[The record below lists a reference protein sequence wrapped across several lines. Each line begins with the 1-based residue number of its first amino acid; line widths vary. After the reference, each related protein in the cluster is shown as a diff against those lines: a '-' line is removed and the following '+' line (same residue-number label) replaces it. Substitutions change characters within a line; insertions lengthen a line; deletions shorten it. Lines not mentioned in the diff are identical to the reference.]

1 MMNTPTRDHNGTTSI
16 NGAHNGATNGTISR
30 ELVLADDFS
39 EVQLANALASLP
51 APVDD
56 VTSTSREARRGFAF
70 LAYPGA
76 VRDGRDF
83 INDAVERGA
92 SAVLY
97 DTHDFVW
104 NAGWKVPH
112 LGVPNLKD
120 HASQIA
126 GHVYGHPAEAL
137 WMTGVTG
144 TNGKTS
150 VSQWIAAGMELA
162 GRNSAVIGTLGN
174 GIIGKNA
181 AELQASD
188 NTTPDAVALQR
199 MLRDYLR
206 AGATACAMEVSS
218 HGLDQGRVTDIKFDC
233 AIFTNLTR
241 DHLDYH
247 GTMEAYGAAK
257 ARLFEMRGVKH
268 AVINV
273 DDPFGATLAQKLGD
287 HASVGLIRTSMR
299 QNGGFADL
307 TAQSIAVSPGGLSF
321 DVTGK
326 FGTAHVESEILGAF
340 NVSNLL
346 AVIGGLIASGLRLT
360 QAAEIVGRLS
370 PVPGRM
376 QTVRPIGGQTNK
388 PLVVVDYAH
397 TPDALEK
404 ALSTISAIVPE
415 HGRLISVFGCGG
427 DRDRGKRPQ
436 MGAISARYADLTIIT
451 SDNPRTE
458 NPAAIIADIEAGIG
472 ARGDAGAKT
481 TSAAWRAVAN
491 RHQAIFEALNE
502 ANAGDIVVIAGKGH
516 ETYQSVGDAKLH
528 FSDVDVAQEALTAWR
543 GGHT

>member
-1 MMNTPTRDHNGTTSI
+1 MMDTSTRNHHSAT
-16 NGAHNGATNGTISR
+16 ATNGAITR
-30 ELVLADDFS
+30 EVVLAPDFS

-51 APVDD
+51 APVDE

-76 VRDGRDF
+76 ARDGREF
-83 INDAVERGA
+83 ITDAVARGA

-97 DTHDFVW
+97 DTRGFTW
-104 NAGWKVPH
+104 NTDWKVPH
-112 LGVPNLKD
+112 LGVPDLKN

-150 VSQWIAAGMELA
+150 VSQWVAAGMEMA
-162 GRNSAVIGTLGN
+162 GKKSAVIGTIGN
-174 GIIGKNA
+174 GFVGNDMSA
-181 AELQASD
+181 LQPSD

-218 HGLDQGRVTDIKFDC
+218 HGLDQGRVADIKFDC

-268 AVINV
+268 VVINI
-273 DDPFGATLAQKLGD
+273 DDAFGVMLARKLGNP
-287 HASVGLIRTSMR
+287 AGVELIRTSMR
-299 QNGGFADL
+299 QNGAAAEL
-307 TAQSIAVSPGGLSF
+307 AAKSVAVSPGGLSF
-321 DVTGK
+321 EVTGK

-340 NVSNLL
+340 NIGNLL
-346 AVIGGLIASGLRLT
+346 AVIGALIAGGISLAK
-360 QAAEIVGRLS
+360 AAEIVGRLA

-451 SDNPRTE
+451 SDNPRSE
-458 NPAAIIADIEAGIG
+458 DPAAIIADIETGINS
-472 ARGDAGAKT
+472 RVDSGAKT
-481 TSAAWRAVAN
+481 ASAAWRAVAD

-516 ETYQSVGDAKLH
+516 ETYQIVGDAKLH
-528 FSDVDVAQEALTAWR
+528 FSDVEVAQEALSAWR
-543 GGHT
+543 GGRA